1 MNTDA
6 RKERIP
12 AMKPDK
18 VPIMLRRSFPAA
30 SPGGTVKVAEWMQQ
44 NVDKN
49 LEETLLQPDR
59 DLPLGRR
66 FIFTA
71 SATRKWF

>member
-30 SPGGTVKVAEWMQQ
+30 SPGGIVKVAEWMQQ

-49 LEETLLQPDR
+49 L
-59 DLPLGRR
+59 
-66 FIFTA
+66 
-71 SATRKWF
+71 